1 MEQMI
6 QSLKKFWQAS
16 SDNTPGV
23 KHGKQLVVAV
33 AVLLVE
39 VMRIDGHLEKAEHQE
54 IVRALEKR
62 FQLSATE
69 VNQIIEQAKTE
80 ASQANDLHKFTS
92 QVIKH
97 FSAEERIDI
106 LRELWRVAMADGHVD
121 PYEEQ
126 LIRRTA
132 ELIGVYH
139 HEFIQAKIS
148 AHQKLA

>member
-1 MEQMI
+1 MI
-6 QSLKKFWQAS
+6 QSLKKIWQAS
-16 SDNTPGV
+16 IDKAEPAPE
-23 KHGKQLVVAV
+23 KKLALAV

-39 VMRIDGHLEKAEHQE
+39 VMRIDGRLDKAEHNE
-54 IVRALEKR
+54 IVQALEKR
-62 FQLSATE
+62 FQLTE
-69 VNQIIEQAKTE
+69 EEVLQIIEQAKLE
-80 ASQANDLHKFTS
+80 SSRANDLHKFTS
-92 QVIKH
+92 QVISH
-97 FSAEERIDI
+97 FPTDERIDI

-148 AHQKLA
+148 AHQKLG